1 MNRLHILSM
10 LAAAM
15 IAAAPSEVNAKPQIT
30 TKGDTTTV
38 VAGADTVRL
47 VGGKAI
53 DEAIKSKFND
63 TVYNGESEAIREDGS
78 ETTTIDDN
86 DNGYNMYR
94 IAQVESENRMIKMTV
109 FSIFTAF
116 VLIVFIVALFA
127 YLQRRAKY
135 RMIEK
140 AIDKNYQLPPEIT
153 GSQRLTLQDH
163 VPNLWDTPASHKVQ
177 PHPSTGNFAESARP
191 AAGGPLNWNAYKR
204 SIMII
209 IAGFVLVCFF
219 LSIDGTSMAVLCSAI
234 LLYGLAQAFF
244 TYQNQRNAA
253 SYRPTPPQPPTL
265 PQQPAS
271 PQAPAQP
278 SESGTTA
285 SAPTDDSQQQ

>member
-1 MNRLHILSM
+1 MNRLHILSL

-15 IAAAPSEVNAKPQIT
+15 IAATPSEANAKPQIT
-30 TKGDTTTV
+30 AKGDTTTV
-38 VAGADTVRL
+38 VVGADTVRL

-63 TVYNGESEAIREDGS
+63 TIYDGESEVRQENGS
-78 ETTTIDDN
+78 ESSTIDNN

-94 IAQVESENRMIKMTV
+94 IAQVESESRMIRMNV
-109 FSIFTAF
+109 FFIFTAF
-116 VLIVFIVALFA
+116 VFIVFIVALFA

-140 AIDKNYQLPPEIT
+140 AIDKDYQLPPEIT
-153 GSQRLTLQDH
+153 GSQRPAVQHPDT
-163 VPNLWDTPASHKVQ
+163 NLWDMPVNPGVQ
-177 PHPSTGNFAESARP
+177 PQSATGNFTESARP

-219 LSIDGTSMAVLCSAI
+219 LSVDGISMAFLCSAI

-244 TYQNQRNAA
+244 TYQNQRNATV
-253 SYRPTPPQPPTL
+253 YRPTPPQPPTP

-271 PQAPAQP
+271 PQVPTQP
-278 SESGTTA
+278 SEPGTTA
-285 SAPTDDSQQQ
+285 APTDNSQQQ